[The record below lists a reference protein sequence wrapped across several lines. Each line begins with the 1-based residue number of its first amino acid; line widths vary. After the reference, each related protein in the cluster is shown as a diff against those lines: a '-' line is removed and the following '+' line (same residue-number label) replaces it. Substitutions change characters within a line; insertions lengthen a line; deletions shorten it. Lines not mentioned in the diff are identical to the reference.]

1 MKTTLTAK
9 QRTVLDY
16 IKGYMEKNNT
26 SPTQE
31 ELAKNTFVKYQSA
44 SRYYL
49 QALKKK
55 GYIEYT
61 PFEPRTVKVTE
72 KEEKGLHNETL

>member
-1 MKTTLTAK
+1 MKTALTSK
-9 QRTVLDY
+9 QRTVLEY
-16 IKGYMEKNNT
+16 IKGYIEEKHT

-31 ELAKNTFVKYQSA
+31 EIARETFVKYQSV

-55 GYIEYT
+55 GYIGYT
-61 PFEPRTVKVTE
+61 PFEPRTITVNDIEVNK
-72 KEEKGLHNETL
+72 